1 MNGTIRKKNKKNGH
15 LPTTHKKGGKKDP
28 VMLLSVVNTQLRDHY
43 ATLAEM
49 AAAYMVDADEIIA
62 KLDAINYHYDEKQNQ
77 FI

>member
-1 MNGTIRKKNKKNGH
+1 MKNMN
-15 LPTTHKKGGKKDP
+15 LPKDP